1 MQKKAEQQSLAEK
14 EADEEEEKRP
24 MTEHRLWAQWGKRAN
39 TKAVRRWLSASFVSL
54 LLRAREWTDP
64 SPSFSHPS
72 SPLPLVLSHTPHSRP
87 PLSLFD
93 WSWHPPPFL
102 PLPLYRVL
110 SIPLSSQLRSPHKAR
125 LRCWIRV
132 SKQTPAPTSPHSN
145 LTHRLYQKTCWREAD
160 NLAPTWISGFDYRYQ
175 TCFLLSKSLPTH
187 ANNSRL

>member
-24 MTEHRLWAQWGKRAN
+24 MTEDRLWAQWGKRAN

-87 PLSLFD
+87 PLFIWLVLTP
-93 WSWHPPPFL
+93 PPPFSHSL
-102 PLPLYRVL
+102 SIVFSPSLSPPSSGHLTKPDYAAGLGCQNRPLP
-110 SIPLSSQLRSPHKAR
+110 PLHHIAISHTDCTRR
-125 LRCWIRV
+125 
-132 SKQTPAPTSPHSN
+132 PADEKLIT
-145 LTHRLYQKTCWREAD
+145 
-160 NLAPTWISGFDYRYQ
+160 
-175 TCFLLSKSLPTH
+175 LPQH
-187 ANNSRL
+187 E